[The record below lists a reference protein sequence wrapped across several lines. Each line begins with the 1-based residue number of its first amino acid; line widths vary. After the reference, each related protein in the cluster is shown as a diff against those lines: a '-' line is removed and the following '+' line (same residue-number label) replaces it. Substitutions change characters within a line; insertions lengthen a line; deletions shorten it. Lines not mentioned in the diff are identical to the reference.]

1 MARLEKCR
9 ALTVAAFVKLYIK
22 PRGSAI
28 SLESNIGCFYIL
40 GKGEKTLM
48 NRLLLTYIV
57 P

>member
-1 MARLEKCR
+1 MARWEKCR

-22 PRGSAI
+22 PLGGAS
-28 SLESNIGCFYIL
+28 SSESNIGCFYIL
-40 GKGEKTLM
+40 GRGENTSM